1 MIQLTT
7 TKTHNCCSTREFI
20 SIFDEPK
27 EWYWGRVDG
36 FDHEKKYFQIGY
48 DNGDGEDMTL
58 KEVLEWKKCADEV
71 CGNI

>member
-1 MIQLTT
+1 LFDQ
-7 TKTHNCCSTREFI
+7 KVYKY
-20 SIFDEPK
+20 FDEQK

-36 FDHEKKYFQIGY
+36 FDHKNKYFLIAY
-48 DNGDGEDMTL
+48 NDGDGEDMTL